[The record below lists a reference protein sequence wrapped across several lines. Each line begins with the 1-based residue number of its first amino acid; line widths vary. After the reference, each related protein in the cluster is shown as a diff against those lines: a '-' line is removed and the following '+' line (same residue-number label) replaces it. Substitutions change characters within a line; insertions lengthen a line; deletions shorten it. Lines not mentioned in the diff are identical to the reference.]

1 MYDLRSEF
9 HWRDESAFISQSYFF
24 DLLLEGALDDP
35 AWVSIP
41 AIDLPPLPKYLIGLM
56 LRTQGYPRPG
66 PSEALAWYDDHSR
79 RCETPEMLVAA
90 RWPSVILG
98 TLGCIAVFGS
108 GALGRDPWTGA
119 IAALLLLVNPLFHL
133 LARRAMAD
141 IPCEALVLT
150 ATASALW
157 FWQRTLSGPNP
168 LSYPLPKYSTA
179 AKIGFQDPDVHFV
192 SRIC

>member
-66 PSEALAWYDDHSR
+66 PSEALAWYDDH
-79 RCETPEMLVAA
+79 T
-90 RWPSVILG
+90 
-98 TLGCIAVFGS
+98 
-108 GALGRDPWTGA
+108 
-119 IAALLLLVNPLFHL
+119 
-133 LARRAMAD
+133 
-141 IPCEALVLT
+141 LVL
-150 ATASALW
+150 AAHSV
-157 FWQRTLSGPNP
+157 RTESPFLP
-168 LSYPLPKYSTA
+168 L
-179 AKIGFQDPDVHFV
+179 AKILY
-192 SRIC
+192 SR